1 MFKLVGNNLKV
12 NLTISLFSLLTF
24 NFLAQVPISVGNQL
38 NTFTSMIRGYH
49 FTAPTNFTICGLQV
63 PNTASQGLQTIRV
76 VRFNAAAPPAFPGN
90 TNAFVQLFTITNA
103 PNGIIPCN
111 IPITAGQI
119 IGVYGVR
126 GACVNSYGP
135 PNFVTNINGFN
146 TTLQRS
152 GMQSCPTPGG
162 APMTNIWSEVFYNI
176 GRINMYINCCAPPTA
191 TATNTGPICVGSPLS
206 LSASPTPAIP
216 LNGVYTYTWTGPNS
230 FTSNLQNPT
239 ILNPTIAASGT
250 YTCTINSPCGSVQVS
265 TQVVVNP
272 SPTATITNNT
282 GVNIIDCNSPVI
294 NVTAGG
300 GTTYAWDNGLG
311 TNSTA
316 SISSAGLYTVT
327 VTNVQGCI
335 DTASIAVSVAPVPTI
350 TFNGATICEGQSTTL
365 NAAVTP
371 AGGLI
376 DWNSGQT
383 TTTITVNPL
392 QTTTYTATYTWNGC
406 SAIDSATVIVN
417 LQPTVSVNS
426 DTICNGDTTM
436 LTATPSIIGG
446 TYQWSNNQ
454 TLESINV
461 NPGLP
466 GTTYSVVYTLIGCT
480 AQASGTVTVNPVPVL
495 SIAPVIIC
503 FGETATLTAVPNLP
517 GGSFLWASSGETSSS
532 ISVTPLVTT
541 NYSATYTLTGC
552 TSPVASAQVTVKP
565 LPLMEFTADT
575 TYGCIPL
582 NVTFTPNFMN
592 PSTTYQWISSNGFTG
607 IAAQPQI
614 LYTVGGC
621 YDVSVIGTLNGCI
634 DSSSVNDYICVQN
647 YPTAE
652 FNVSTLLFTETSQSV
667 DFENNSLGAT
677 SYVWDF
683 GDGEFSTE
691 FSPSHL
697 FMGTGSGFEITLI
710 ASTSMGC
717 IDSTSIAI
725 APQQGGI
732 YYIPNSFTPD
742 GDIYNQVFKPL
753 FTAGFDIYQY
763 NMLIYNRW
771 GDVIFETNNL
781 EMGWD
786 GSFGLNGGDALP
798 GTYTYKINIK
808 VPDNDDRMIITG
820 HVNLIR

>member
-1 MFKLVGNNLKV
+1 
-12 NLTISLFSLLTF
+12 
-24 NFLAQVPISVGNQL
+24 
-38 NTFTSMIRGYH
+38 MIRGYH

-63 PNTASQGLQTIRV
+63 PTDASNGLQTIRV
-76 VRFNAAAPPAFPGN
+76 VRFTAAAPPAFPGN

-103 PNGIIPCN
+103 PNGIVPCN
-111 IPITAGQI
+111 IPVTAGQI

-135 PNFVTNINGFN
+135 PNFVTSILGFN

-176 GRINMYINCCAPPTA
+176 GRITMYINCCAPPTGV
-191 TATNTGPICVGSPLS
+191 ATNSGPICVGNPLS
-206 LSASPTPAIP
+206 LTASPTPAIP
-216 LNGVYTYTWTGPNS
+216 LNGVYTFSWTGPNG

-239 ILNPTIAASGT
+239 IQNPTIAASGT
-250 YTCTINSPCGSVQVS
+250 YTCTINSPCGSVQAT

-282 GVNIIDCNSPVI
+282 GVNIIDCNTPVI

-311 TNSTA
+311 ANNTA

-327 VTNVQGCI
+327 VTNAQGCT
-335 DTASIAVSVAPVPTI
+335 DTASIAVSVAPTPTI
-350 TFNGATICEGQSTTL
+350 SFNDVTICEGQSTTL
-365 NAAVTP
+365 NAAVAP
-371 AGGLI
+371 AGGTI
-376 DWNSGQT
+376 VWNSGQT
-383 TTTITVNPL
+383 ATSITVNPL
-392 QTTTYTATYTWNGC
+392 QTTTYSATYTWNGC
-406 SAIDSATVIVN
+406 SAQDSAVVTVN

-454 TLESINV
+454 TLPSINV

-466 GTTYSVVYTLIGCT
+466 GTTYSVIYNLIGCT
-480 AQASGTVTVNPVPVL
+480 AQASGTVTVNPVPVIT
-495 SIAPVIIC
+495 IAPAVIC
-503 FGETATLTAVPNLP
+503 FGQTATLTAVPNLP
-517 GGSFLWASSGETSSS
+517 GGTFLWSSAGETTNS
-532 ISVTPLVTT
+532 INVTPSVTT
-541 NYSATYTLTGC
+541 NYSATYSLLGC
-552 TSPVASAQVTVKP
+552 VSPIASGQVTVKP
-565 LPLMEFTADT
+565 LPLMSFTADT

-582 NVTFTPNFMN
+582 NVTFTPTVSN
-592 PSTTYQWISSNGFTG
+592 PLTTYQWSSTNGYSG
-607 IAAQPQI
+607 AGSQVQV

-621 YDVSVIGTLNGCI
+621 YDMSVIGTLNGCV
-634 DSSSVNDYICVQN
+634 DSSTMIDYICVEN

-652 FNVSTLLFTETSQSV
+652 FDASTLLFTETSQTVTFS
-667 DFENNSLGAT
+667 NNSLGAIN
-677 SYVWDF
+677 YLWDF

-691 FSPSHL
+691 FSPAHL

-717 IDSTSIAI
+717 IDSTSLTI

-742 GDIYNQVFKPL
+742 GDMYNQVFKPV

-763 NMLIYNRW
+763 NMVIFNRW
-771 GDVIFETNNL
+771 GEIIFETNNL
-781 EMGWD
+781 DFGWD
-786 GSFGLNGGDALP
+786 GSYGLEGEDALP
-798 GTYTYKINIK
+798 GSYTYSINIK
-808 VPDNDDRMIITG
+808 VPENDDRVIITG